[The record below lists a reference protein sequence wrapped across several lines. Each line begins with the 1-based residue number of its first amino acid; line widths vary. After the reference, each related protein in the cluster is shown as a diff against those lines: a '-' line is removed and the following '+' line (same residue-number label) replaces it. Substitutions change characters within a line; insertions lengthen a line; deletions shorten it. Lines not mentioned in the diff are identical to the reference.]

1 MAFPNPFDL
10 QHHRSGPDGDLVE
23 QFLSTYSKRPTRRS
37 YRSDLQQF
45 FGREPVT
52 RQEAAQM
59 QEENITGF
67 LKERA
72 DSLKRTTLK
81 RKLETLRS
89 FFRWLAEQ
97 DVIEALPIGEEL
109 DTSDLVEQVLQDAS
123 GATDGKRTRQREEGA
138 TDTGQYGPEPLPGGL
153 IPRELEPG
161 SELEL
166 GRETAPRRDKSG
178 SSSLRGGPSQDGE
191 HEEKSGS
198 GENESSPSETSS
210 SQTSPSET
218 PPSDTSPREEHPDE
232 ESTEAGPPVSDGAVS
247 DAGSIEEGSARDRQP
262 EEIPDEDSTGGAS
275 AGDDAGGTNSGGQS
289 PPGPPQWAFST
300 GEAADVDLEAGE
312 RIALADLPAALRGA
326 LRRLEGPGR
335 PEGLFLRC
343 TDDLGIRI
351 RYHQGQESARA
362 EVTLEHRAF
371 RRILRSGTLRTGE
384 DPSEQAALRR
394 AIVYLAGRDW
404 MLPCGLYD
412 HVGALPGPEDTEG
425 PSSEEKPRWTQEG
438 ADNLVIQIFVAA
450 KITGTLAEGFGLEKE
465 EKVFLGR

>member
-10 QHHRSGPDGDLVE
+10 RHQRSGPDGDLVE

-45 FGREPVT
+45 FDREPVT
-52 RQEAAQM
+52 RQEAAQV
-59 QEENITGF
+59 QKEDILEF
-67 LKERA
+67 LNERA
-72 DSLKRTTLK
+72 DSVKRTTLK

-166 GRETAPRRDKSG
+166 VRETAPRRDKSG

-198 GENESSPSETSS
+198 GENESSPSGTSS

-218 PPSDTSPREEHPDE
+218 PPSDTSPREEP
-232 ESTEAGPPVSDGAVS
+232 
-247 DAGSIEEGSARDRQP
+247 
-262 EEIPDEDSTGGAS
+262 PDEDSTEGDLTGGDSTGGDS
-275 AGDDAGGTNSGGQS
+275 AGDDAGGTDSGEQS
-289 PPGPPQWAFST
+289 PPGPPQWAFSA

-312 RIALADLPAALRGA
+312 RVALADLPAALRGA
-326 LRRLEGPGR
+326 LRRLEGPGG

-384 DPSEQAALRR
+384 DPPEQAALRR

-438 ADNLVIQIFVAA
+438 ADNLVVQIFVAA